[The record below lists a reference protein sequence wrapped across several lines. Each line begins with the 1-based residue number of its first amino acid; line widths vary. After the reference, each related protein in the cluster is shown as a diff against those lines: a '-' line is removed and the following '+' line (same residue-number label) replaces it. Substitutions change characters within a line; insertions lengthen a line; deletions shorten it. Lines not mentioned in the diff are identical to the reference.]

1 MIKNIAYKIC
11 HTLEVLRYILVFF
24 GIFFAECHSAP
35 QEKFAIITF
44 VFIISLAGLT
54 GIEGYFLGKYASEIV
69 GYRDPG
75 PYQKQSAIN
84 NLALTIATIIAYLLN
99 WGLHAHLALISVLMI
114 FLLLSGLNHAL
125 DAIKNGNRSLRNF
138 LRPIGSIL
146 LTLTV
151 LHYMLSV
158 I

>member
-1 MIKNIAYKIC
+1 MKNLGNKAC
-11 HTLEVLRYILVFF
+11 HILEVLRYLLIFVGVFV
-24 GIFFAECHSAP
+24 AECYQSP
-35 QEKFAIITF
+35 QEQFAIITLF
-44 VFIISLAGLT
+44 FIVSLAGLT
-54 GIEGYFLGKYASEIV
+54 GIEGYFLGKYASGIV

-84 NLALTIATIIAYLLN
+84 NLALTITTIIAYLLN
-99 WGLHAHLALISVLMI
+99 WGLHAQLALISVLMI